1 MAETVDIRPDFLL
14 TAFDSLGIPVFL
26 IDDKRIIITANSA
39 ASNVF
44 QYPLGDFAGLDLGE
58 FLLSEKGKLP
68 VEAGPAVKGAHS
80 MHFTGSFRRRDGMAF
95 LGKVSVLPHEREGQR
110 IVVIQDISKRVRLE
124 ERASQRTK
132 ELTII
137 NTFGN
142 ILSRH
147 TDTKKII
154 RDMVNDLP
162 SILDVEACWMHLVD
176 DRSGQLHLEHQKGYD
191 ADSLDDVRVM
201 EPGECLNGRVLA
213 SGRALMVR
221 KASEDPRV
229 TRVDPTRTG
238 LESIASVPVMSRRK
252 LWGVLT
258 VASSRVSCFSA
269 MDMQI
274 LSIIGSHLGAVIEN
288 GRLVE
293 ELHEKMKQIELTNEL
308 SGTINSSLSIG
319 TIFRIMV
326 SEIRKLISYDRA
338 SLLLYDHGNNQ
349 LIIYALDT
357 HMKTVLPKG
366 VKAPIEGTSAGWV
379 ARNNRPWIAGD
390 LAEELPFVH
399 DRKLLEEGIRSTISI
414 PLYEDKMLGVFNLD
428 SIKPHA
434 YSRDTLEIL
443 RPVAKHISIALENA
457 LLFEEISKEKK
468 EWEKTFDA
476 ITDMVWITDTKET
489 IIRAN
494 QAILKR
500 TGLSTADLSGICC
513 GELLERIGIAAGECL
528 STETTAAKEPSFREF
543 KGRSGSIFHL
553 WAYALADDDGK
564 LYATVHYLKDVTSQ
578 KRLEQ
583 QLVRADRLASL
594 GTLVAGIAHEINNPL
609 GIIAAYS
616 EALLDRAGERRLLG
630 MEEFEDFPEY
640 LKTIHNEI
648 FRCKEILR
656 TLLEF
661 ARPQR
666 GRFREI
672 DINELIKEVMLLV
685 NHKAKSLNYDIALA
699 LNRDVPKVCAETGS
713 LRQLFM
719 NIIIN
724 AMYFTPEGGTIRI
737 GSGRT
742 RTVTRESAEPVEMVE
757 AWVRD
762 SGAGM
767 PESIVERIFD
777 PFFTTK
783 PIGEG
788 TGLGLAICHKIAE
801 EHGGFID
808 VESRLGEGTT
818 VTIRLPA
825 KGSHDEDESACG

>member
-26 IDDKRIIITANSA
+26 IDDRRCIVAANSA

-44 QYPLGDFAGLDLGE
+44 QCPREDLAGLDLGE
-58 FLLSEKGKLP
+58 LLFPEQGKLP
-68 VEAGPAVKGAHS
+68 VEAGPGVKGAHS
-80 MHFTGSFRRRDGMAF
+80 MHFSGSFRRRDGMTF
-95 LGKVSVLPHEREGQR
+95 LGKVSVLPHEREGRR
-110 IVVIQDISKRVRLE
+110 IVVIQDVSRRVRLE

-137 NTFGN
+137 NTFGK

-147 TDTKKII
+147 TDAKQII
-154 RDMVNDLP
+154 RELVGTLP

-176 DRSGQLHLEHQKGYD
+176 DRSGHLHLEHQTGYD
-191 ADSLDDVRVM
+191 AESLEDIRVM

-221 KASEDPRV
+221 QASEDPRI
-229 TRVDPTRTG
+229 TRVDPARTG
-238 LESIASVPVMSRRK
+238 LESIASVPVMSQRK

-258 VASSRVSCFSA
+258 VASARVSSFSA

-274 LSIIGSHLGAVIEN
+274 LSTIGSHLGAVIEN
-288 GRLVE
+288 GRLIE
-293 ELHEKMKQIELTNEL
+293 ELHEKMKQIALTNEL

-326 SEIRKLISYDRA
+326 SEIKKLVSYDRA
-338 SLLLYDHGNNQ
+338 SLLLYDEGNNQ
-349 LIIYALDT
+349 LVIYALDT

-366 VKAPIEGTSAGWV
+366 VKAPLEGTSAGWV
-379 ARNNRPWIAGD
+379 VRNNRPWITGD
-390 LAEELPFVH
+390 LAEEVRFVH
-399 DRKLLEEGIRSTISI
+399 DRKLLEDGIRSTISI
-414 PLYEDKMLGVFNLD
+414 PLFEDKMLGVFNLD
-428 SIKPHA
+428 SMKPHA
-434 YSRDTLEIL
+434 YSGDTLDIL

-494 QAILKR
+494 QAILGK
-500 TGLSTADLSGICC
+500 TGLSIAELSGMHC
-513 GELLERIGIAAGECL
+513 GELLEKIGITAGECVR
-528 STETTAAKEPSFREF
+528 TETTAARQPSFREF
-543 KGRSGSIFHL
+543 KGGGGSIFHL
-553 WAYALADDDGK
+553 WAYPLADDDGK
-564 LYATVHYLKDVTSQ
+564 LYATVHYLKDMTSQ

-583 QLVRADRLASL
+583 QLIRADRLASL

-616 EALLDRAGERRLLG
+616 EALLDRAGDRSLLK

-685 NHKAKSLNYDIALA
+685 NHKAKSLNYDISLA
-699 LNRDVPKVCAETGS
+699 LNRDVPKVCAEAGS

-724 AMYFTPEGGTIRI
+724 AMFFTPEGGSIRI
-737 GSGRT
+737 GSGWT
-742 RTVTRESAEPVEMVE
+742 RTVPLGAMEPVEMVE

-818 VTIRLPA
+818 FTIRLPA
-825 KGSHDEDESACG
+825 KGNHDESSCG